1 LKILAI
7 DTTAKTATAA
17 LTEDKKLIGLTVL
30 NTPNTHSVT
39 LLPAIEGLLSGAS
52 ITAGDVDLFVCSSGP
67 GSFTGVRIGTSTVKG
82 LAYAQNK
89 TCIGVSAL
97 EALAENI
104 TADNCVIC
112 PVMDARRGQLYN
124 ALFEKK
130 DGSLI
135 RLTEDRTIT
144 KDDLK
149 AELEAKGLKV
159 LLCGDGYDIA
169 ARTMPELISAETPE
183 MQLYHNAYSVAV
195 VGYRAYMSA
204 TEEERKAFTA
214 SALAP
219 VYLRAS
225 QAERERNEKLNNN
238 AM

>member
-1 LKILAI
+1 MKILAI

-17 LTEDKKLIGLTVL
+17 LTEDEKLIGLVVL

-52 ITAGDVDLFVCSSGP
+52 VTADEIDLYVCSAGP
-67 GSFTGVRIGTSTVKG
+67 GSFTGVRIGTSTIKG

-104 TADNCVIC
+104 TAESGIIC

-130 DGSLI
+130 NGELV
-135 RLTEDRTIT
+135 RLTEDRVLT
-144 KDDLK
+144 KDELK
-149 AELEAKGLKV
+149 AELEEKGMKV
-159 LLCGDGYDIA
+159 ILCGDGYEIA
-169 ARTMPELISAETPE
+169 EKAMPELIAKKTPE
-183 MQLYHNAYSVAV
+183 LQLYHNAYSVAV
-195 VGYRAYMSA
+195 IGYKTYTSA

-225 QAERERNEKLNNN
+225 QAERERNEKLKNNDI
-238 AM
+238 